1 MIILNIFNANQ
12 VYILLMKYP
21 MELKVLNGIAAM
33 ADISSDYGM
42 IIKINV
48 TFFIFLRTL
57 MNGMN
62 FLEKIF
68 GYWY

>member
-1 MIILNIFNANQ
+1 
-12 VYILLMKYP
+12 